1 MEYQVQQGVVMNLK
15 QVAALAGVSVSTVSR
30 VLNGKSYVN
39 AETREIVM
47 KAIRQTNYQPNALAQ
62 SLKMG
67 RSNTICLM
75 IPSIENMMFPKL
87 TRGVEDIARK
97 NGLTVFL
104 CNTDED
110 AAVEKAYIET
120 MKMRWIDGFIV
131 CSIASDAPH
140 IRSLRTE
147 GYPLVLV
154 NRFEAS
160 DIGKVDTV
168 AADNY
173 QIGYDATQYLI
184 RTGHKRIAIAY
195 GRDELL
201 LYRERRRGYL
211 QALTDNGLPCPE
223 AYTMRETNGNN
234 GFYYQTKELMGLDN
248 PPDAIFCSSDPKA
261 FVVMHA
267 LHDLGLRIPEDVAVI
282 GVDNVSMASMVE
294 PPLTTISQHL
304 YRMGA
309 AAANSLIRQIEYK
322 EKNGVLPKPERT
334 IFSSDLIVR
343 RSTN

>member
-1 MEYQVQQGVVMNLK
+1 MNLK

-39 AETREIVM
+39 AETREIVL

-67 RSNTICLM
+67 RSNTVCLM

-87 TRGVEDIARK
+87 TRGIEDTLRR

-131 CSIASDAPH
+131 CSIAGEAAH
-140 IRSLRTE
+140 IRGLREE

-154 NRFEAS
+154 NRFEER
-160 DIGKVDTV
+160 DIGTIDTV
-168 AADNY
+168 ATDNF
-173 QIGYDATQYLI
+173 QVGYNATRYLI
-184 RTGHKRIAIAY
+184 RTGRKRIALAQ
-195 GRDELL
+195 GTEDLL
-201 LYRERRRGYL
+201 LYRERGWGYR
-211 QALTDNGLPCPE
+211 QALEDNGFEC
-223 AYTMRETNGNN
+223 REDRIIHDIGGNN
-234 GFYYQTKELMGLDN
+234 SLYYQTKDLMSRQD
-248 PPDAIFCSSDPKA
+248 PPDAIFCASDPKA

-282 GVDNVSMASMVE
+282 GVDDVSMASMVE

-304 YRMGA
+304 YEMGV

-322 EKNGVLPKPERT
+322 EKNGVLPKPERIILNT
-334 IFSSDLIVR
+334 DLILR
-343 RSTN
+343 RSAG